1 MSQSKIHFHNFGVR
15 KSQYFHNF
23 SRLYTSVTVG
33 GMFSVLYLKV
43 SLDLSMGCFH
53 NFSVGRVL
61 EPGSHSKGSLYFLFD
76 IIMSVCT

>member
-1 MSQSKIHFHNFGVR
+1 MSESKIHFHNFGVH

-23 SRLYTSVTVG
+23 SRLYTSVTGWGVGG

-61 EPGSHSKGSLYFLFD
+61 EWITFERIFIYF
-76 IIMSVCT
+76 I